1 MEVRMKFLKKE
12 IKFKRSVLSLLLEE
26 IIRSVVFVFILYLTL
41 SIFSKNNQIILE
53 TGNGVV
59 TALEF
64 SLILLPL
71 FILISLAIR
80 LALICFK
87 KEK

>member
-1 MEVRMKFLKKE
+1 MKFLKKE
-12 IKFKRSVLSLLLEE
+12 IKFKRSVLSLLFEE